1 MFRVQRRIQT
11 VVALTIS
18 KHIPLVSIMSSQCV
32 TTSKMFN
39 FVKISQR
46 EEKFPRFNTFFQQ
59 VT

>member
-18 KHIPLVSIMSSQCV
+18 KPIPLVSIMSSQCF